1 MKETGLGG
9 LNDDAEGKND
19 DEITIDPALDQMLGV
34 TDPGSI
40 TDSNSDSDLS
50 VHSADSLARRR
61 ALSTTATPM
70 PDSNDDYSFLD
81 DEDETPKST
90 GPSQLRQNPV
100 TPIAR
105 KRAKTAPAEGSSQP
119 PTQSASTKI
128 VKPKEKSKEKSK
140 EKPKEKPKEKRKRSA
155 AQQDSES
162 EEEVNKRAEWKKK
175 SGRISMA
182 ESMLQQAMIEDTR
195 LKTTAKEDREERLQL
210 FMAEI
215 KQRDQH
221 HEAASLERQILANE
235 SKERLMRITMEFNKQ
250 EDERRGRSKS
260 DS

>member
-19 DEITIDPALDQMLGV
+19 NEITIDPALDQILGV

-50 VHSADSLARRR
+50 VHSADSLVRRR
-61 ALSTTATPM
+61 ALSTTATLM

-81 DEDETPKST
+81 NKDKTPKST

-119 PTQSASTKI
+119 LT
-128 VKPKEKSKEKSK
+128 
-140 EKPKEKPKEKRKRSA
+140 
-155 AQQDSES
+155 
-162 EEEVNKRAEWKKK
+162 
-175 SGRISMA
+175 
-182 ESMLQQAMIEDTR
+182 
-195 LKTTAKEDREERLQL
+195 
-210 FMAEI
+210 
-215 KQRDQH
+215 
-221 HEAASLERQILANE
+221 
-235 SKERLMRITMEFNKQ
+235 
-250 EDERRGRSKS
+250 
-260 DS
+260 